1 MSVEGAVLG
10 GIIGGVAM
18 IAVLY
23 PMIWMLPQQMKMNL
37 LLMIGTMMVPVGPM
51 AYVVGLFIHV
61 MMSIAFGLVHGG
73 LLAAFDADSAGA
85 AIGLGVLFGLGHALV
100 VGMVFG
106 MMPAI
111 HPRMRPSHQT
121 LVPAAVGVGSAP
133 AEELLNPPGFFG
145 LNYPP
150 MTVMGFFML
159 HIMFGVIVGGVYA
172 AFA

>member
-1 MSVEGAVLG
+1 MSIGGAVLG
-10 GIIGGVAM
+10 GLIGGLAM

-37 LLMIGTMMVPVGPM
+37 LLMIGTMMTPVGPM
-51 AYVVGLFIHV
+51 AYVVGLGIHV
-61 MMSIAFGLVHGG
+61 MMSVAFGLVHGG
-73 LLAAFDADSAGA
+73 LLAAFDVEATGS

-100 VGMVFG
+100 VGMMFG
-106 MMPAI
+106 MMPVI
-111 HPRMRPSHQT
+111 HPRMRSARQT
-121 LVPAAVGVGSAP
+121 LVPATVGAGSAP
-133 AEELLNPPGFFG
+133 EEELLDPPGFFG

-159 HIMFGVIVGGVYA
+159 HIMFGIIVGGVYS